1 MKRVSK
7 ALCQLFNLPFLLHPS
22 HCWLSIHLQTLFL
35 KQRISK
41 PVFQLRVPGPLEV
54 GASPSQMNKCCSL
67 LETFSTL
74 QSADTSLMKRRGWKM
89 QTAIRNQ
96 TSAVLQGA
104 NSPRISVS
112 AVELDLLLSL
122 LGCSSAVLQS
132 EPQALGHPLYQ
143 GLGITREEGE
153 KPYRD
158 HPAAALVPQGKS
170 NTPAHLQRQI
180 CSYRL
185 GAQGAT
191 SPCERRN
198 SALPILYQ
206 ARKCRKAGKEEI
218 ILLMDL
224 DSNYDPGP

>member
-1 MKRVSK
+1 MV
-7 ALCQLFNLPFLLHPS
+7 
-22 HCWLSIHLQTLFL
+22 
-35 KQRISK
+35 
-41 PVFQLRVPGPLEV
+41 
-54 GASPSQMNKCCSL
+54 
-67 LETFSTL
+67 
-74 QSADTSLMKRRGWKM
+74 
-89 QTAIRNQ
+89 
-96 TSAVLQGA
+96 
-104 NSPRISVS
+104 
-112 AVELDLLLSL
+112 LDLLLSL

-143 GLGITREEGE
+143 GLGITREERE
-153 KPYRD
+153 KPYRV

-191 SPCERRN
+191 SPRERRN

-206 ARKCRKAGKEEI
+206 ARKCRKADKEEM

-224 DSNYDPGP
+224 DSNYDPRP